1 MKRLSLLDKLKVFW
15 DVSKSSY
22 WFAIL
27 LIGLIIIAYIFLST
41 NKKNAKKNKTI
52 YIGITITVLVLLPLL
67 VQVVIMM
74 VNGNLGTSVAIL
86 GAFSLI
92 RFRSMPGTSRE
103 LLSIFETMAIGLSIG
118 MGHIIFAVVFT
129 ILISLTLLVLSK
141 IKFGEKPKTQNI
153 KILIPEELDYTNV
166 FEDILNK
173 YTKKHE
179 ILKVKT
185 TNLGSMYEIT
195 YNIELKE
202 INEKEF
208 IDELRTRNG
217 NLNITLNHELKESGE
232 L

>member
-1 MKRLSLLDKLKVFW
+1 MFTSILNETATLSITDALICMT
-15 DVSKSSY
+15 SSI
-22 WFAIL
+22 IL
-27 LIGLIIIAYIFLST
+27 GLVVALT
-41 NKKNAKKNKTI
+41 HTLTKKYTKNF
-52 YIGITITVLVLLPLL
+52 ITVLVLLPLL

-103 LLSIFETMAIGLSIG
+103 LLSIFEAMAIGLSIG

-153 KILIPEELDYTNV
+153 KILIPEDLDYTNV
-166 FEDILNK
+166 FEDILDK

>member
-1 MKRLSLLDKLKVFW
+1 MFTSILNETATRSITDALICMI
-15 DVSKSSY
+15 SSV
-22 WFAIL
+22 IL
-27 LIGLIIIAYIFLST
+27 GLVVALT
-41 NKKNAKKNKTI
+41 HTLTKKYTKNF
-52 YIGITITVLVLLPLL
+52 ITVLVLLPLL

-92 RFRSMPGTSRE
+92 RFRSMPATSRE
-103 LLSIFETMAIGLSIG
+103 LLSIFEAMAIGLSIG

-129 ILISLTLLVLSK
+129 ILISLTLLILS
-141 IKFGEKPKTQNI
+141 ITKFGEKTKTQNI
-153 KILIPEELDYTNV
+153 KILIPEDLDYTSV

-179 ILKVKT
+179 ITKVKT

-195 YNIELKE
+195 YNIEPKN

>member
-1 MKRLSLLDKLKVFW
+1 MFTSIFEATATLKIIDALICMVASLGLGLVVALTLTLTKKY
-15 DVSKSSY
+15 SKN
-22 WFAIL
+22 FI
-27 LIGLIIIAYIFLST
+27 ITLII
-41 NKKNAKKNKTI
+41 
-52 YIGITITVLVLLPLL
+52 LPLL

>member
-1 MKRLSLLDKLKVFW
+1 MFTSILNETATLSITDALICMT
-15 DVSKSSY
+15 SSV
-22 WFAIL
+22 IL
-27 LIGLIIIAYIFLST
+27 GLVVALT
-41 NKKNAKKNKTI
+41 HTLTKKYTKNF
-52 YIGITITVLVLLPLL
+52 ITVLVLLPLL

-92 RFRSMPGTSRE
+92 RFRSMPATSRE
-103 LLSIFETMAIGLSIG
+103 LLSIFEAMAIGLSIG

-129 ILISLTLLVLSK
+129 ILISLTLLILS
-141 IKFGEKPKTQNI
+141 ITKFGEKTQTQNI
-153 KILIPEELDYTNV
+153 KILIPEDLDYTNV

-179 ILKVKT
+179 ITKVKT

-202 INEKEF
+202 INEKKF